1 MPYSFT
7 DAGLAMQ
14 AEVQRFL
21 DDHIYPNEAEYHEQ
35 CQEVGPRGYPPI
47 MDKLKAAARE
57 RGLWNLFLPHLAP
70 DAPGTKLSNLDY
82 APISEQLGK
91 TLFASEALNCS
102 APDTGN
108 MEILNLYGSE
118 RIKQAWLTPLL
129 EGEIRS
135 AFCMTEPESASSDAT
150 NIQLRIERDGGE
162 YVLNGRKWFSS
173 GALADRCKVFIVM
186 GKTDPKASAHLQQS
200 MIVVP
205 KDTPGI
211 SIGRSPQVFGYV
223 DMGGHPEVIYDNVR
237 VPVDNLL
244 GEEGGGFALSQAR
257 LGPGRIHHCMRALGV
272 AERALE
278 YMVRRSLGRTTFGT
292 LVAQKG
298 LIQDWIADS
307 RIEIDMAR
315 EYVLR
320 TAHLMDTV
328 GNKAAATEI
337 SGIKVAIPNIT
348 LKVIDRA
355 IQVHGAAG
363 VTQFFPLAEMYAH
376 ARTLRIVDG
385 PDEVHKMTIARREI
399 RKYAPDFRRD
409 LAARRHHFAVLPR
422 PGLGVSPQP
431 LQLVELAGLVE
442 HHVDHEVAEVHQ
454 HPPGVIEALDAERGR
469 STGLLD
475 ALLHLLGDRPH
486 LPGVGP
492 AGDDEGVGDGQNRPN
507 RQDDAVLTTFGP
519 RGSGGHRA
527 PVSDLIETARRGAA

>member
-1 MPYSFT
+1 MPYAFS
-7 DAGLAMQ
+7 DAGLALQ
-14 AEVQRFL
+14 EEVRRFI

-35 CQEVGPRGYPPI
+35 AMEVGPTGYPPV

-57 RGLWNLFLPHLAP
+57 RGLWNLFLPHLSP

-91 TLFASEALNCS
+91 TSFASEALNCS

-108 MEILNLYGSE
+108 MEILNVYASE
-118 RIKQAWLTPLL
+118 RVKQVWLSPLL
-129 EGEIRS
+129 EGEVRS
-135 AFCMTEPESASSDAT
+135 AYCMTEPDTASSDAT
-150 NIQLRIERDGGE
+150 NVRLRIERDGDE
-162 YVLNGRKWFSS
+162 FVLNGTKWFSS
-173 GALADRCKVFIVM
+173 GALADRCKMLIVM
-186 GKTDPKASAHLQQS
+186 GKTDPSASAHLQQS

-205 KDTPGI
+205 KATPGI
-211 SIGRSPQVFGYV
+211 SFGRRPLVFGYS
-223 DMGGHPEVIYDNVR
+223 DMGGHPEVIFDNVR
-237 VPVDNLL
+237 VPADNLL
-244 GEEGGGFALSQAR
+244 GQEGGGFAIAQAR
-257 LGPGRIHHCMRALGV
+257 LGPGRIHHCMRAIGV

-278 YMVRRSLGRTTFGT
+278 LMVRRALDRTTFGT

-298 LIQDWIADS
+298 LVQDWIAES

-320 TAHLMDTV
+320 AAHAMDTV

-337 SGIKVAIPNIT
+337 AGIKVAIPNVV

-399 RKYAPDFRRD
+399 RKHDPGFRM
-409 LAARRHHFAVLPR
+409 
-422 PGLGVSPQP
+422 
-431 LQLVELAGLVE
+431 
-442 HHVDHEVAEVHQ
+442 
-454 HPPGVIEALDAERGR
+454 
-469 STGLLD
+469 
-475 ALLHLLGDRPH
+475 
-486 LPGVGP
+486 
-492 AGDDEGVGDGQNRPN
+492 
-507 RQDDAVLTTFGP
+507 
-519 RGSGGHRA
+519 
-527 PVSDLIETARRGAA
+527 